1 MNLGKILLLGTIIFS
16 FQSQAQ
22 VTVNASSDPVER
34 ITLQES
40 IETALKNNL
49 TIRQNQLTVEQGIN
63 DVAESKYRRYPTLNG
78 GTSLNGF
85 LGRNINPFTN
95 EIITNAVGSN
105 GFGLQ
110 AGLTVFDGYQTRN
123 NIELT
128 QLTLNAANQDLNA
141 IKNDISLRVAVAYL
155 NILTQEDLLE
165 VARKQI
171 EVTKIQLERS
181 DKLVKAGALPE
192 TNLFDIKAQL
202 ANDELQEVNAQN
214 NVESA
219 KLTLK
224 QLMNISADHNVGIV
238 RVAVPDP
245 STNPYSAT
253 PQQIY
258 EIATGYLPEI
268 QAAETR
274 LKMAQKGID
283 IAKGLKLPT
292 VSASAGWNTTTTTAA
307 ERVVVG
313 TGVDKRNLGT
323 VDFNGQKIPL
333 VVETPSQTSEKIGY
347 FSQFTG
353 NMNTSVGLNLRVP
366 IFNGYNAKFRL
377 AGATIRQKQSELQ
390 ADNVKI
396 GIRQSI
402 DQAYITMTN
411 AAKRYTSTQN
421 QVRAL
426 EETFRAAEARLGAG
440 AINTLDYNIAKT
452 NLDRARANLVLAKYD
467 YVFRTKVLD
476 FYQNKPLSF

>member
-1 MNLGKILLLGTIIFS
+1 MNFGKILLFS
-16 FQSQAQ
+16 ICFVATQSIGQT
-22 VTVNASSDPVER
+22 TVNSASEK
-34 ITLQES
+34 IGLQES
-40 IETALKNNL
+40 IETALRNNIS
-49 TIRQNQLTVEQGIN
+49 IRQSQLQVDRGIN
-63 DVAESKYRRYPTLNG
+63 DVAESRYRRYPTVNG
-78 GTSLNGF
+78 GTNLNAF

-105 GFGLQ
+105 GFGIQSRL
-110 AGLTVFDGYQTRN
+110 LLFDGYQTRN

-128 QLTLNAANQDLNA
+128 QLTLNAANSDLQA
-141 IKNDISLRVAVAYL
+141 IKNDISLRVAVAYI
-155 NILTQEDLLE
+155 NVLTQQDLLE
-165 VARKQI
+165 VAQKQI

-192 TNLFDIKAQL
+192 TNLYDIKAQL

-224 QLMNISADHNVGIV
+224 QLMNISADRNIEPI
-238 RVAVPDP
+238 RIPIPDP
-245 STNPYSAT
+245 SVQAYPLTA
-253 PQQIY
+253 QQIY
-258 EIATGYLPEI
+258 EIAIGYLPDV

-274 LKMAQKGID
+274 IKMAQKSVD
-283 IAKGLKLPT
+283 IAKGLKMPT

-307 ERVVVG
+307 ERMIASG
-313 TGVDKRNLGT
+313 TIDKRNLGN

-333 VVETPSQTSEKIGY
+333 VIETPGTISEKIPY

-353 NMNTSVGLNLRVP
+353 NMNTNVGVSLQVP

-377 AGATIRQKQSELQ
+377 AGAQIQQKQSELQ
-390 ADNVKI
+390 ADNTKI
-396 GIRQSI
+396 QIRQSI
-402 DQAYITMTN
+402 DQAYINMSN

-440 AINTLDYNIAKT
+440 SINTLDYNIAKT
-452 NLDRARANLVLAKYD
+452 NLDRAKANLVLAKYD

-476 FYQNKPLSF
+476 FYQNKPLSL

>member
-1 MNLGKILLLGTIIFS
+1 MNFGKILLFGACFAAT
-16 FQSQAQ
+16 QSIAQ
-22 VTVNASSDPVER
+22 TTVNSASEK
-34 ITLQES
+34 IGLQES
-40 IETALKNNL
+40 IETALKNNIS
-49 TIRQNQLTVEQGIN
+49 IRQSQLQVDRGIN
-63 DVAESKYRRYPTLNG
+63 DVAESKYRRYPTVNG
-78 GTSLNGF
+78 GTNLNAF

-105 GFGLQ
+105 GFGIQSRL
-110 AGLTVFDGYQTRN
+110 LLFDGYQTRN

-128 QLTLNAANQDLNA
+128 QLTLNAANSDLQA
-141 IKNDISLRVAVAYL
+141 IKNDISLRVAVAYI
-155 NILTQEDLLE
+155 NVLTQQDLLE
-165 VARKQI
+165 VAQKQI

-192 TNLFDIKAQL
+192 TNLYDIKAQL

-224 QLMNISADHNVGIV
+224 QLMNISADRNIDPI
-238 RVAVPDP
+238 RIPIPDP
-245 STNPYSAT
+245 SVQAYPLTA
-253 PQQIY
+253 QQIY
-258 EIATGYLPEI
+258 EIAIGYLPDV

-274 LKMAQKGID
+274 IKMAQKSID
-283 IAKGLKLPT
+283 IAKGLKMPT

-307 ERVVVG
+307 ERMVASG
-313 TGVDKRNLGT
+313 TIDRRNLGN

-333 VVETPSQTSEKIGY
+333 IIETPGTLSEKIPY

-353 NMNTSVGLNLRVP
+353 NMNTNVGVSLQVP

-377 AGATIRQKQSELQ
+377 AGAQIQHKQTELQ
-390 ADNVKI
+390 ADNIKLQ
-396 GIRQSI
+396 IRQSI
-402 DQAYITMTN
+402 DQAYINMSN

-440 AINTLDYNIAKT
+440 SINTLDYNIAKT

-476 FYQNKPLSF
+476 FYQNKPLSL

>member
-1 MNLGKILLLGTIIFS
+1 MNLSKYLLLSTFIIS
-16 FQSQAQ
+16 IQSQAQ
-22 VTVNASSDPVER
+22 VTVNSSSDPVER

-63 DVAESKYRRYPTLNG
+63 NVAESKYRRYPTVNG
-78 GTSLNGF
+78 GTNLNAF
-85 LGRNINPFTN
+85 LGRNINPYTN
-95 EIITNAVGSN
+95 TIITNAVGSN

-110 AGLTVFDGYQTRN
+110 AGMMIFDGYQTRN

-128 QLTLNAANQDLNA
+128 QLTLNAANQDLNT
-141 IKNDISLRVAVAYL
+141 IKNDISLRVALAYL

-171 EVTKIQLERS
+171 DVTKIQLDRS

-224 QLMNISADHNVGIV
+224 QLMNLSADRNVGIV
-238 RVAVPDP
+238 RIVVPDP
-245 STNPYSAT
+245 STSPYSAT

-258 EIATGYLPEI
+258 EVAVGYLPEV

-274 LKMAQKGID
+274 LKMAKKNID
-283 IAKGLKLPT
+283 IAKGLKMPT
-292 VSASAGWNTTTTTAA
+292 VTASAGWNTQSTTAA
-307 ERVVVG
+307 ERIVTG
-313 TGVDKRNLGT
+313 TDIVKRNLGT

-333 VVETPSQTSEKIGY
+333 IVESPSQSTEKIGY
-347 FSQFTG
+347 FPQITG

-366 IFNGYNAKFRL
+366 IFNGYNTKFRV
-377 AGATIRQKQSELQ
+377 AGATIQQKQAELQ
-390 ADNVKI
+390 SESVKI
-396 GIRQSI
+396 TIRQSI
-402 DQAYITMTN
+402 DQAYINMSN

-452 NLDRARANLVLAKYD
+452 NLDRARANLVLSKYD

-476 FYQNKPLSF
+476 FYQNKPLNF

>member
-1 MNLGKILLLGTIIFS
+1 MNFGKTLLFGACLFTA
-16 FQSQAQ
+16 QSMAQ
-22 VTVNASSDPVER
+22 TTVNSASEK
-34 ITLQES
+34 IGLQES
-40 IETALKNNL
+40 IETALKNNIS
-49 TIRQNQLTVEQGIN
+49 IRQNQLQVDRGIN
-63 DVAESKYRRYPTLNG
+63 DVAESKYRRYPTVNG
-78 GTSLNGF
+78 GTNLNAF
-85 LGRNINPFTN
+85 LGRNINPYTN
-95 EIITNAVGSN
+95 SIITNAVGSN

-110 AGLTVFDGYQTRN
+110 AGLTIFDGYQTRN

-128 QLTLNAANQDLNA
+128 QLTLNAANSDLQA
-141 IKNDISLRVAVAYL
+141 IKNDISLRVAVAYI
-155 NILTQEDLLE
+155 NVLTQQDLLE
-165 VARKQI
+165 VAQKQI
-171 EVTKIQLERS
+171 EVTKIQLDRS

-224 QLMNISADHNVGIV
+224 QLMNISADRNIEPI
-238 RVAVPDP
+238 RIPIPDP
-245 STNPYSAT
+245 SVQAYPMTA
-253 PQQIY
+253 QQIY
-258 EIATGYLPEI
+258 EIAISYLPDV

-274 LKMAQKGID
+274 IKMAQKSVD

-292 VSASAGWNTTTTTAA
+292 VSASANLNTTTTTAA
-307 ERVVVG
+307 ERIVQG
-313 TGVDKRNLGT
+313 TGVDTRNLGN

-333 VVETPSQTSEKIGY
+333 IIETPSTSTEKIGY

-353 NMNTSVGLNLRVP
+353 NMNTSVGLNVRVP

-377 AGATIRQKQSELQ
+377 AGAQIQQKQSELQ

-396 GIRQSI
+396 QIRQSI
-402 DQAYITMTN
+402 DQAYINMSN
-411 AAKRYTSTQN
+411 AAKRYSSTQN

-440 AINTLDYNIAKT
+440 SINTLDYNIAKT
-452 NLDRARANLVLAKYD
+452 NLDRAKANLVLAKYD

-476 FYQNKPLSF
+476 FYQNKPLSL